1 MPEPETKRPWG
12 RPRTYPEGEM
22 IMIAVRVP
30 RSIKE
35 ALDGTADRVGASP
48 SDAMREAIEEWVAK
62 RRKK

>member
-1 MPEPETKRPWG
+1 
-12 RPRTYPEGEM
+12 
-22 IMIAVRVP
+22 MIAVRVP